1 MLDSGAE
8 IKIHQILEYGD
19 VPFEEEYI
27 FEDLKT
33 SSGRHLRFDFAIF
46 NDYGELECSE
56 CH

>member
-27 FEDLKT
+27 FEDLKGVT
-33 SSGRHLRFDFAIF
+33 
-46 NDYGELECSE
+46 CV
-56 CH
+56 